1 MYRSGQEST
10 RESCQQEVSDIA
22 YCLSAQPIRAAM
34 LPCCHGGALFEY
46 RSACAQ
52 LKSGGA
58 GL

>member
-34 LPCCHGGALFEY
+34 LPCCHGGALPIRALALRHVHF
-46 RSACAQ
+46 SQAI
-52 LKSGGA
+52 
-58 GL
+58 